1 MSRAMSK
8 FRLLG
13 AFAVLGALALAA
25 SCRGFFVNPTI
36 SSLAIGPTNLTL
48 APGTSYQMV
57 ATATYSD
64 GSTNTVT
71 GQSVW
76 SSSSP
81 NVANFTAPGLLAAA
95 SLESLGSTLP
105 GTTSVSAS
113 DGAVSSSAQTVNVC
127 PTVQSMT
134 LTVSTTT
141 SGTGGSSVSV
151 TGGTTIYFTVL
162 ATFSGV
168 TGSQSVTD
176 SVTWNIGNTSALPSI
191 SDGSGTT
198 VSGNASTFTVSA
210 SLCGSNSN
218 NVTVTTTS

>member
-1 MSRAMSK
+1 MK
-8 FRLLG
+8 HNLHVIG
-13 AFAVLGALALAA
+13 AFAVLGTLAFAV

-36 SSLAIGPTNLTL
+36 TSLAIGPANLTL
-48 APGTSYQMV
+48 APATSYQMV

-81 NVANFTAPGLLAAA
+81 GVANFTAPGLLAAA
-95 SLESLGSTLP
+95 SLQSLGDTLP

-127 PTVQSMT
+127 PTVQNMQ
-134 LTVSTTT
+134 LVVSTT
-141 SGTGGSSVSV
+141 SGGTGGSSASV
-151 TGGTTIYFTVL
+151 TGGSSLYFTVT

-168 TGSQSVTD
+168 TGSQNVTD
-176 SVTWNIGNTSALPSI
+176 SVTWTIGNTSALPSI
-191 SDGSGTT
+191 TDGTGTT
-198 VSGNASTFTVSA
+198 VSGFASTFTVSGT
-210 SLCGSNSN
+210 LCGSSSNS
-218 NVTVTTTS
+218 VSITTTS